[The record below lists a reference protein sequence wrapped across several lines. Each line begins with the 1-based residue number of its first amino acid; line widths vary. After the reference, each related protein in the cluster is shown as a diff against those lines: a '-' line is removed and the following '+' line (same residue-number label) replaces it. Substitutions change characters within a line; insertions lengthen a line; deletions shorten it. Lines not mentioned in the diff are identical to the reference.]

1 MIKQLLFSLFAFFS
15 VFAPSAAQTLKPLAS
30 MISNAKVAHL
40 SFERVEP
47 LQLDKTGDNADLLK
61 ESVRTAT
68 LLSTDPSLLNTIFAA
83 NHPAI
88 ELVLPYKND
97 VLHLELLQTQT
108 LTDDFSVVTNE
119 GATIGYEAGRYYR
132 GIVKGDNNSV
142 VAVSIFRNSIM
153 GVISTQRDG
162 NIVLGKL
169 EIEDNETDYILY
181 NDNDLLAPKSFECGT
196 KEPDNYGAKMEEYLR
211 ETTTGGFR
219 GSNPIRIFVEGDY
232 KLFQAK
238 GTTTE
243 TTNFMT
249 AVFNNV
255 STLYQNEQITMQMS
269 QFYIWTTAD
278 SYSTNSSNN
287 ALNQFASNRTTFNGD
302 LAHLAAVGGVNQGGI
317 AYVDV
322 LCFPGYQ
329 YGYSNIKT
337 AYAAVPTYSWTIE
350 VMTHEIG
357 HGVGSPHTH
366 SCNWTGGALDNC
378 YTTEGGCAKGL
389 APTNG
394 GTIMSYCHITNYGIN
409 FSNGFG
415 TQPGNL
421 IRNRAASA
429 TCLQAAS
436 ASACGVVSGVQVNN
450 ITDKTASIAWFDGVG
465 ASSYVLQYRII
476 GTTSWASAIS
486 STTTLSLSNLTADK
500 SYEIQIQ
507 TICGNTNSAFAGGT
521 IFKTATT
528 TLSNPPPPPPPPTN
542 SACDKPTAPT
552 YSNVKSNAATVT
564 WNNATGATTYNLQWK
579 ITGASQWKTASF
591 NTTSCFLSSL
601 QPNKQYSIR
610 VQSVCSNGTSSYSS
624 VAKFYTLAATTGKT
638 KQQGDSGGIASFVEG
653 STPITTPILRVQP
666 NPAHDWLM
674 VQFRNVPRDFVPS
687 SLDIYDL
694 QGRKLES
701 TWRKGDIIT
710 LDVSILPQGMY
721 LIRALVGETVLT
733 EKVIV
738 E

>member
-15 VFAPSAAQTLKPLAS
+15 LLVPSVAQQIKPLAA
-30 MISNAKVAHL
+30 MIANAKSAGVR
-40 SFERVEP
+40 FERAEP
-47 LQLDKTGDNADLLK
+47 LQLDKTGDNDANLS
-61 ESVRTAT
+61 EIVRTAT
-68 LLSTDPSLLNTIFAA
+68 LLSTDSDELNTLFEA
-83 NHPAI
+83 NNPAI
-88 ELVLPYKND
+88 ELVLPYKNS
-97 VLHLELLQTQT
+97 VLHLELLQNQT
-108 LTDDFSVVTNE
+108 LTDDFSVVTSE
-119 GATIGYEAGRYYR
+119 GATVAYEAGRYYR
-132 GIVKGDNNSV
+132 GIVKGDNSSV
-142 VAVSIFRNSIM
+142 VAVSLFRNELI
-153 GVISTQRDG
+153 GVISTSREG

-181 NDNDLLAPKSFECGT
+181 NDADLLAPHTFECGT
-196 KEPDNYGAKMEEYLR
+196 KEPEDYGTKMREYLS
-211 ETTTGGFR
+211 ETTSGALRGG
-219 GSNPIRIFVEGDY
+219 NPIRIFVEGDY

-238 GTTTE
+238 GTTSE

-269 QFYIWTTAD
+269 QFYIWTAQD
-278 SYSTNSSNN
+278 NYATNNSNT

-329 YGYSNIKT
+329 YGYSNIKA
-337 AYAAVPTYSWTIE
+337 AYSVVPTYSWTIE

-378 YTTEGGCAKGL
+378 YTTEGGCAKGP

-415 TQPGNL
+415 TQPGTL
-421 IRNRAASA
+421 IRNRAAAAS
-429 TCLQAAS
+429 CLQAAS
-436 ASACGVVSGVQVNN
+436 TTTCGVVSGVQISN
-450 ITDKTASIAWFDGVG
+450 ITDKTASIAWFGGTG
-465 ASSYVLQYRII
+465 ASSYVVQYRVI
-476 GTTSWASAIS
+476 GTTAWASLVS
-486 STTTLSLSNLTADK
+486 STTTLSLSNLTSDK

-521 IFKTATT
+521 IFKTTT
-528 TLSNPPPPPPPPTN
+528 TIGTPPPPPPPPPT
-542 SACDKPTAPT
+542 STCDKPNAPT
-552 YSNVKSNAATVT
+552 FSNVKSNAASIT
-564 WNNATGATTYNLQWK
+564 WNTATGAKTYNFQWK

-610 VQSVCSNGTSSYSS
+610 VQSACTSGTSSYSS
-624 VAKFYTLAATTGKT
+624 VAKFYTLASTTGKIIQ
-638 KQQGDSGGIASFVEG
+638 KGEASNAASLVEAG
-653 STPITTPILRVQP
+653 NFGQTPTMRIQP
-666 NPAHDWLM
+666 NPAHDWLL
-674 VQFRNVPRDFVPS
+674 VQFKNIAKESVPS
-687 SLDIYDL
+687 LLELYDL
-694 QGRKLES
+694 QGRKQDNL
-701 TWRKGDIIT
+701 WRKGDVIT
-710 LDVSILPQGMY
+710 LDVSNLPKGMY
-721 LIRALVGETVLT
+721 LIRAVVEETVLT
-733 EKVIV
+733 EKVVV

>member
-15 VFAPSAAQTLKPLAS
+15 LLVPSVAQQIKPLAA
-30 MISNAKVAHL
+30 MIANAKSAGVR
-40 SFERVEP
+40 FERAEP
-47 LQLDKTGDNADLLK
+47 LQLDKTGDNDANLA
-61 ESVRTAT
+61 ETVRAAT
-68 LLSTDPSLLNTIFAA
+68 LLSTDPTLLNTLFEA
-83 NHPAI
+83 NNPAI
-88 ELVLPYKND
+88 ELVLPYKNS
-97 VLHLELLQTQT
+97 VLHLELLQNQT
-108 LTDDFSVVTNE
+108 LTDDFSVVTSE
-119 GATIGYEAGRYYR
+119 GATVAYEAGRYYR
-132 GIVKGDNNSV
+132 GIVKGDNSSV
-142 VAVSIFRNSIM
+142 VAVSLFRNELI
-153 GVISTQRDG
+153 GVISTSREG

-181 NDNDLLAPKSFECGT
+181 NDADLLAPNTFECGT
-196 KEPDNYGAKMEEYLR
+196 TEPDDYEAKMRQYLS
-211 ETTTGGFR
+211 ETTSGALRGG
-219 GSNPIRIFVEGDY
+219 NPIRIFVEGDY

-238 GTTTE
+238 GTTSE

-269 QFYIWTTAD
+269 QFYIWTAQDTYA
-278 SYSTNSSNN
+278 TNNSNT

-329 YGYSNIKT
+329 YGYSNIKA
-337 AYAAVPTYSWTIE
+337 AYSVVPTYSWTIE
-350 VMTHEIG
+350 VMAHEIG

-378 YTTEGGCAKGL
+378 YTTEGGCAKGP

-415 TQPGNL
+415 TQPGTL
-421 IRNRAASA
+421 IRNRAAAA
-429 TCLQAAS
+429 TCLQAAN
-436 ASACGVVSGVQVNN
+436 ATTCGVVSGVQISN
-450 ITDKTASIAWFDGVG
+450 ITDKTASVAWFGGEG
-465 ASSYVLQYRII
+465 ASSYVVQYRII
-476 GTTSWASAIS
+476 GTTAWASVVS
-486 STTTLSLSNLTADK
+486 STTTLSLSNLTSDK
-500 SYEIQIQ
+500 SYEVQIQ

-521 IFKTATT
+521 IFKTTT
-528 TLSNPPPPPPPPTN
+528 TIGTPPPPPPPST
-542 SACDKPTAPT
+542 STCDKPTAPT
-552 YSNVKSNAATVT
+552 FSNVKSNAASIT
-564 WNNATGATTYNLQWK
+564 WNKATGAKTYNFQWK

-610 VQSVCSNGTSSYSS
+610 VQSVCTSGTSSYSS
-624 VAKFYTLAATTGKT
+624 VAKFYTLASTTGKL
-638 KQQGDSGGIASFVEG
+638 KSGDTGNTASLVEAT
-653 STPITTPILRVQP
+653 STITIPTMRIQP

-674 VQFRNVPRDFVPS
+674 VQFKNIAKESVPS
-687 SLDIYDL
+687 LLEIYDL
-694 QGRKLES
+694 QGRKQDNL
-701 TWRKGDIIT
+701 WRKGDVIT
-710 LDVSILPQGMY
+710 LDVSNLPKGMY
-721 LIRALVGETVLT
+721 LIRAVVEETVLT
-733 EKVIV
+733 EKVVV

>member
-15 VFAPSAAQTLKPLAS
+15 LLVPSVAQQIKPLAT
-30 MISNAKVAHL
+30 MIANAKAAKIP
-40 SFERVEP
+40 FERVEP
-47 LQLDKTGDNADLLK
+47 FLLDKTGDNDATLS
-61 ESVRTAT
+61 EIVRTAT
-68 LLSTDPSLLNTIFAA
+68 LLSTDNSQLNTIFEA
-83 NHPAI
+83 NHAAI
-88 ELVLPYKND
+88 ELVLPYKNSI
-97 VLHLELLQTQT
+97 LHLELVQNQT
-108 LTDDFSVVTNE
+108 LTDDFSVVTSE
-119 GATIGYEAGRYYR
+119 GATVAYQAGRYYR

-142 VAVSIFRNSIM
+142 VAVSIFQNQVI
-153 GVISTQRDG
+153 GVISTAREG

-181 NDNDLLAPKSFECGT
+181 SDTELLVTHNFECGT
-196 KEPDNYGAKMEEYLR
+196 TEPDDYATKMREYLS
-211 ETTTGGFR
+211 ETTTGALR

-255 STLYQNEQITMQMS
+255 ATLYQNEQITMQMS
-269 QFYIWTTAD
+269 QFYIWTAQDT
-278 SYSTNSSNN
+278 YSTNNSNN

-329 YGYSNIKT
+329 YGYSNIKA
-337 AYAAVPTYSWTIE
+337 AYSTVPTYSWTIE

-378 YTTEGGCAKGL
+378 YTPEGGCAKGP

-415 TQPGNL
+415 TQPGTL
-421 IRNRAASA
+421 VRNRAAAA

-436 ASACGVVSGVQVNN
+436 ATICGVVSGVQISN
-450 ITDKTASIAWFDGVG
+450 ITDKTASIAWFSGSS
-465 ASSYVLQYRII
+465 ATSYVVQYRII
-476 GTTSWASAIS
+476 GTTAWASIVS
-486 STTTLSLSNLTADK
+486 STTTLSLSNLTSDK
-500 SYEIQIQ
+500 SYEVQIQ
-507 TICGNTNSAFAGGT
+507 TICDNTNSAFAGGT
-521 IFKTATT
+521 IFKTTT
-528 TLSNPPPPPPPPTN
+528 TIGVPPPPPPPPSSVCN
-542 SACDKPTAPT
+542 KPNAPT
-552 YSNVKSNAATVT
+552 FSNVKSNAASIT
-564 WNNATGATTYNLQWK
+564 WSAATGAKTYNFQWK

-610 VQSVCSNGTSSYSS
+610 VQSVCTSGTSSYSS
-624 VAKFYTLAATTGKT
+624 VAKFYTLASTTGKT
-638 KQQGDSGGIASFVEG
+638 IQQGDVGKAASLVEA
-653 STPITTPILRVQP
+653 TPTRQTPTMHIQP

-674 VQFRNVPRDFVPS
+674 VQFKHNATENMPS
-687 SLDIYDL
+687 SLELYDL
-694 QGRKLES
+694 QGRKQDNL
-701 TWRKGDIIT
+701 WRKGDVIT
-710 LDVSILPQGMY
+710 LDVSNLPKGMY
-721 LIRALVGETVLT
+721 LIRAVVEETVLT
-733 EKVIV
+733 EKVVV